1 MPQCTTLQKWLFS
14 RRLTKLTCVISG
26 YFSDRIYIYL
36 TSPLMDNRTNRIS
49 DPLPGGKRIGT
60 FRFVGGMRRFDVPV
74 LSLIEYKVIHVGQ
87 KGKMDA

>member
-1 MPQCTTLQKWLFS
+1 
-14 RRLTKLTCVISG
+14 
-26 YFSDRIYIYL
+26 
-36 TSPLMDNRTNRIS
+36 MDNRTNRIS